1 MELEVYNEYAIVQH
15 YSDLTDYITE
25 NIYILDKKNQSEII
39 TENWGLIAIGAV
51 VAVALVWGIILL
63 VKHLQKGKEKDKKM
77 KKTEKEVEQVEQ
89 AATQA
94 VQRTN
99 TSDDDI
105 SKIGSFLIYALLK
118 RHVGTYKETEE
129 GSSNK
134 VTKGAYKSG
143 INQLL
148 TKIDLRQL
156 SGSTSSN
163 RRAIYQDIKDTKEK
177 FEKSSN
183 SMIKNLAKSIDLEKV
198 NNYLKDDN
206 NSLAYAISDKSATIL
221 GRFLNENINFENTI
235 KAAEKEEDTRYENEG
250 ISTAQ
255 TIAEVP
261 IPNGYDKYIKKHLK
275 NIINQVNVVS
285 GKNAK
290 GVLNSADSTNGNI
303 SDEFVDLLDVLKNY
317 KDFPTQILSNFT
329 AANDKFKS
337 IIEPLHNF
345 NEKRPNFTD
354 ALKKVVNA
362 ICFLIENFDNFDIEE
377 GSQEFTDLTDNN
389 DADKVKETIRY
400 FIFAQ
405 TIRIISFYFE
415 NLISNKTSYDFTS
428 YKVKISKKDYM
439 IKDLLSSP
447 ASTKYSVN
455 SPGQLKKEI
464 DTKFKNVPDGDIKKK
479 INESIQYIGKRL
491 IYFDT
496 ASDRADKYYSAICIA
511 YAAVLGVTTAKAN
524 PKDVQAYINKNKAK
538 TQTI

>member
-15 YSDLTDYITE
+15 YSDLTDYISE

-118 RHVGTYKETEE
+118 KHVGTYKDTEE
-129 GSSNK
+129 GSSNQ
-134 VTKGAYKSG
+134 VTKGTYRSSTS
-143 INQLL
+143 QLL
-148 TKIDLRQL
+148 SKINLLQL
-156 SGSTSSN
+156 SGSN
-163 RRAIYQDIKDTKEK
+163 DRRAIYQNIKDTKEK

-183 SMIKNLAKSIDLEKV
+183 SMIKDLAKSIDLEKV
-198 NNYLKDDN
+198 KKYLEDDN

-275 NIINQVNVVS
+275 DIINKVDVI

-290 GVLNSADSTNGNI
+290 GVLDSNDQTNGNI

-317 KDFPTQILSNFT
+317 KDFPTQILSSFT

-377 GSQEFTDLTDNN
+377 ASQEFTDLTDNN
-389 DADKVKETIRY
+389 DTNKVKETIRY

-415 NLISNKTSYDFTS
+415 NLISNKTSYDFTK
-428 YKVKISKKDYM
+428 YKVKISKRDYM
-439 IKDLLSSP
+439 IKDLLGSA
-447 ASTKYSVN
+447 ASTTYAVN

-464 DTKFKNVPDGDIKKK
+464 DKKFKNVPDGDIKKK

-496 ASDRADKYYSAICIA
+496 ASDRAQKYYSAICVA
-511 YAAVLGVTTAKAN
+511 YAAVLGATTA
-524 PKDVQAYINKNKAK
+524 QASSKEVENYITKNKAK
-538 TQTI
+538 AQTI